1 MTEAWNLYRE
11 KKPYILALVINIIMF
26 LMEPDGKSLQLCKTK
41 WIVLGQETQS
51 LIDAKFDIY
60 VYD

>member
-41 WIVLGQETQS
+41 
-51 LIDAKFDIY
+51 IY
-60 VYD
+60 YYIRRWSVEQIMPYF

>member
-1 MTEAWNLYRE
+1 MTETWNLYRE

-41 WIVLGQETQS
+41 
-51 LIDAKFDIY
+51 IY
-60 VYD
+60 YYIRRWSVEQIMPYF